1 MRSKINTKKN
11 KGRAGDAAGHKANI
25 LKALAHPDRI
35 RIFESLARGE
45 KTVGEIVDMLGAKPA
60 MTSRHLSVLRS
71 AGLVAARKEG
81 LNVYY
86 ANKMPCL
93 ISMLACVD
101 QAVCAI
107 ADEHVKVAACIATGR
122 KTGR

>member
-1 MRSKINTKKN
+1 MGTSNHTGKDQNQRD
-11 KGRAGDAAGHKANI
+11 DAAGYKAAI

-35 RIFESLARGE
+35 RIFEALAAGE
-45 KTVGEIVDMLGAKPA
+45 RTVGEIVDMLGAKPA
-60 MTSRHLSVLRS
+60 MTSRHLAVLRV
-71 AGLVAARKEG
+71 AGLVSARKDG

-107 ADEHVKVAACIATGR
+107 ADEHLKVAACLNKKG
-122 KTGR
+122 G